1 MKIRRYIL
9 FGLLFLSCF
18 IIFNLESTSKTQNLE
33 GLRNNNECNNFAYEV
48 DYIENT
54 TAYTSQF
61 STTWQIMSEQSYKDI
76 TIKPLYL
83 DSFDTGLNCLGKVF
97 LQSNNGSDIYIGVN
111 EPQLEIYKLIIFLI
125 NFFILYQLKHLNIY
139 TLTVLNLISAHYIN
153 LLFNFNYSFNT
164 NYKFYSPY
172 FELID
177 SIVIS
182 FVLVGILKRNFH
194 KKISIKLS
202 YKVFLFYFVLY
213 ISRLIYILL
222 SDFQFNALVE
232 EWFINYN
239 YGFIRRGFFGSIL
252 YTISNIFNFDIYILF
267 IMLIISLNS
276 LLFYFIYKIFKGT
289 NIGFLE
295 ILIFLSPVF
304 LNYSLFW
311 KSTITLPKEI
321 LGLITFLF
329 FLASQE
335 KLKNDFLYLSIF
347 TFLFNISI
355 FSHEINLW
363 FGVGIILI
371 ILSKNHMNSFKI
383 LFLILII
390 SMLLLLSLFYLY
402 SNDYNSVSDKLCSEF
417 YLEILNDSNCY
428 KSDVLKSNISENFNF
443 TKMFIS
449 SNIRYY
455 LISYIFYFFVSFIP
469 LFVFKSNKNNKIFF
483 IRLLLSF
490 IPLFVIAV
498 DWGRWI
504 NIFFTIIY
512 LFYLSNIKENKNI
525 AQYFDFNP
533 NLQIAVLIM
542 YASFW
547 SVPQCCVTEYSL
559 KYLVNFNTYNL
570 TIYFSILLVAFGGFR
585 SKYKSLNE

>member
-125 NFFILYQLKHLNIY
+125 NFFILYQLKHLSIY

>member
-1 MKIRRYIL
+1 VKIRRYIL

-125 NFFILYQLKHLNIY
+125 NFFILYQLKHLSIY

>member
-1 MKIRRYIL
+1 MKIRRYIF
-9 FGLLFLSCF
+9 FGLIILSFL
-18 IIFNLESTSKTQNLE
+18 IIFNLESTSNTQSLE
-33 GLRNNNECNNFAYEV
+33 DLINSNECKSFAYEV
-48 DYIENT
+48 DYIKNT

-61 STTWQIMSEQSYKDI
+61 STTWKIMSDQSYKNI
-76 TIKPLYL
+76 TFKPLYL
-83 DSFDTGLNCLGKVF
+83 DSFEAGLNCLGKVF
-97 LQSNNGSDIYIGVN
+97 LQYNDGTNVYIGVN
-111 EPQLEIYKLIIFLI
+111 KPQLEIYKLIVFLI
-125 NFFILYQLKHLNIY
+125 NFFILFQLKHLNIY
-139 TLTVLNLISAHYIN
+139 TLAVLNLISAHYIN

-182 FVLVGILKRNFH
+182 FVLIGILKRNFH
-194 KKISIKLS
+194 KKISINLS
-202 YKVFLFYFVLY
+202 NKVFLFYFVLY

-222 SDFQFNALVE
+222 SNFQFNVLVE

-252 YTISNIFNFDIYILF
+252 YTFSSIFNFDIYILF
-267 IMLIISLNS
+267 ILLIISLNS
-276 LLFYFIYKIFKGT
+276 ILFYFLYKIFKDK

-304 LNYSLFW
+304 LNYNLFW

-335 KLKNDFLYLSIF
+335 KLKNDILNLSIF

-355 FSHEINLW
+355 YSHEINLW

-371 ILSKNHMNSFKI
+371 LLSKNQMRSFNI
-383 LFLILII
+383 LFLILIV
-390 SMLLLLSLFYLY
+390 SMLLLVALFYFN
-402 SNDYNSVSDKLCSEF
+402 SNNYNFVSEKLCDEV
-417 YLEILNDSNCY
+417 YLEILKGSNCY
-428 KSDVLKSNISENFNF
+428 KSGVLKSNVSENLDF
-443 TKMFIS
+443 TRMFIS
-449 SNIRYY
+449 PNIRYY
-455 LISYIFYFFVSFIP
+455 LISYIFYFFISFIP
-469 LFVFKSNKNNKIFF
+469 LFIFKSYKANNIILFN
-483 IRLLLSF
+483 LLLSF
-490 IPLFVIAV
+490 LPLFVVAV

-512 LFYLSNIKENKNI
+512 LFYLSNVNENKNI
-525 AQYFDFNP
+525 TQYLDFNP

-547 SVPQCCVTEYSL
+547 SVPQCCVTEYSF
-559 KYLVNFNTYNL
+559 KYLVNFNIYNL
-570 TIYFSILLVAFGGFR
+570 TIYFAILLVVFGGFG

>member
-1 MKIRRYIL
+1 VKIRRYIL

-125 NFFILYQLKHLNIY
+125 NFFILYQLKHLSIY

-402 SNDYNSVSDKLCSEF
+402 SNDYNTVSDKLCSEF

>member
-125 NFFILYQLKHLNIY
+125 NFFILYQLKHLSIY

-402 SNDYNSVSDKLCSEF
+402 SNDYNTVSDKLCSEF

>member
-125 NFFILYQLKHLNIY
+125 NFFILYQLKHLSIY

-335 KLKNDFLYLSIF
+335 KLKNDILYLSIF

>member
-1 MKIRRYIL
+1 MKIRRYIF
-9 FGLLFLSCF
+9 FGLIILSFL
-18 IIFNLESTSKTQNLE
+18 IIVNLESTSNTQSLE
-33 GLRNNNECNNFAYEV
+33 ELINNNECNSFAYEA
-48 DYIENT
+48 DYIEIT

-61 STTWQIMSEQSYKDI
+61 STTWQIMSDQSYKNI
-76 TIKPLYL
+76 TFKPLYL
-83 DSFDTGLNCLGKVF
+83 DSFEAGLACLGKVF
-97 LQSNNGSDIYIGVN
+97 LQSNDGPDVYIGVN
-111 EPQLEIYKLIIFLI
+111 KPQLEIYKLIVFLI
-125 NFFILYQLKHLNIY
+125 NFFILFQLKHLNIY

-153 LLFNFNYSFNT
+153 LLFNFDYSFNT

-182 FVLVGILKRNFH
+182 FVLVGMLKKNFH

-202 YKVFLFYFVLY
+202 YKVFSFYFVLY

-239 YGFIRRGFFGSIL
+239 YGFIRRGFFGSML
-252 YTISNIFNFDIYILF
+252 YTFSSIFNFDIYILF
-267 IMLIISLNS
+267 TLLIISLNS
-276 LLFYFIYKIFKGT
+276 ILFYYLYKIFKDR

-321 LGLITFLF
+321 LGLVTFLF
-329 FLASQE
+329 FIANQE
-335 KLKNDFLYLSIF
+335 KLKNDTLYLSIF

-355 FSHEINLW
+355 YSHEINLW

-371 ILSKNHMNSFKI
+371 LLSKNQMRSFNI
-383 LFLILII
+383 LFLILIF
-390 SMLLLLSLFYLY
+390 SMLLLVSLFYLY
-402 SNDYNSVSDKLCSEF
+402 SNNYNFVSEKLCSEV
-417 YLEILNDSNCY
+417 YLEILKDTNCY
-428 KSDVLKSNISENFNF
+428 KSDVLKSNVSENLNF
-443 TKMFIS
+443 AKMFIS
-449 SNIRYY
+449 PNLGYY
-455 LISYIFYFFVSFIP
+455 LISYIFYFFISFIP
-469 LFVFKSNKNNKIFF
+469 LFIFKSDKANNIIFF
-483 IRLLLSF
+483 SLLLSF

-512 LFYLSNIKENKNI
+512 LFYLSNVKENKKI
-525 AQYFDFNP
+525 TQYFDFNP
-533 NLQIAVLIM
+533 NLQIAFIIM

-547 SVPQCCVTEYSL
+547 SVPQCCVTEFSF
-559 KYLVNFNTYNL
+559 KYLVNFNIYNL
-570 TIYFSILLVAFGGFR
+570 TIYFAILLVAFGGFR
-585 SKYKSLNE
+585 SKYKSLNK

>member
-1 MKIRRYIL
+1 VKIRRYIF
-9 FGLLFLSCF
+9 FGLIILSFL
-18 IIFNLESTSKTQNLE
+18 IIVNLESTSNTQSLE
-33 GLRNNNECNNFAYEV
+33 ELINNNECNSFAYEA
-48 DYIENT
+48 DYIEIT

-61 STTWQIMSEQSYKDI
+61 STTWQIMSDQSYKNI
-76 TIKPLYL
+76 TFKPLYL
-83 DSFDTGLNCLGKVF
+83 DSFEAGLACLGKVF
-97 LQSNNGSDIYIGVN
+97 LQSNDGPDVYIGVN
-111 EPQLEIYKLIIFLI
+111 KPQLEIYKLIVFLI
-125 NFFILYQLKHLNIY
+125 NFFILFQLKHLNIY

-153 LLFNFNYSFNT
+153 LLFNFDYSFNT

-182 FVLVGILKRNFH
+182 FVLVGMLKKNFH

-202 YKVFLFYFVLY
+202 YKVFSFYFVLY

-239 YGFIRRGFFGSIL
+239 YGFIRRGFFGSML
-252 YTISNIFNFDIYILF
+252 YTFSSIFNFDIYILF
-267 IMLIISLNS
+267 TLLIISLNS
-276 LLFYFIYKIFKGT
+276 ILFYYLYKIFKDR

-321 LGLITFLF
+321 LGLVTFLF
-329 FLASQE
+329 FIANQE
-335 KLKNDFLYLSIF
+335 KLKNDTIYLSIF

-355 FSHEINLW
+355 YSHEINLW

-371 ILSKNHMNSFKI
+371 LLSKNQMRSFNI
-383 LFLILII
+383 LFLILIF
-390 SMLLLLSLFYLY
+390 SMLLLVSLFYLY
-402 SNDYNSVSDKLCSEF
+402 SNNYNFVSEKLCSEV
-417 YLEILNDSNCY
+417 YLEILKDTNCY
-428 KSDVLKSNISENFNF
+428 KSDVLKSNVSENLNF
-443 TKMFIS
+443 AKMFIS
-449 SNIRYY
+449 PNLGYY
-455 LISYIFYFFVSFIP
+455 LISYIFYFFISFIP
-469 LFVFKSNKNNKIFF
+469 LFIFKSDKANNIIFF
-483 IRLLLSF
+483 SLLLSF

-512 LFYLSNIKENKNI
+512 LFYLSNVKENKKI
-525 AQYFDFNP
+525 TQYFDFNP
-533 NLQIAVLIM
+533 NLQIAFIIM

-547 SVPQCCVTEYSL
+547 SVPQCCVTEFSF
-559 KYLVNFNTYNL
+559 KYLVNFNIYNL
-570 TIYFSILLVAFGGFR
+570 TIYFAILLVAFGGFR
-585 SKYKSLNE
+585 SKYKSLNK